1 MTIHDRIGQGL
12 PLLKTKSG
20 KPALCLVTGATGY
33 IGGRLVT
40 ALLDH
45 GYRVRVLVRNASRI
59 SLHPWFS
66 KVEVV
71 DGDAEDPKV
80 LDKALAGVDVAYY
93 LIHSL
98 MVKDS
103 FEDSEVSLAKGFALA
118 AAKAKVQRMVYLGG
132 IINDPDDL
140 SPHMSARMRTGEIL
154 RATNVPTIEFRA
166 GVVIG
171 SGSASFEM
179 LRYLTERLPIMTT
192 PKWVKNRIQPI
203 AVRDLLRYL
212 VGGAS
217 LPAETTGVYD
227 ISGPDIFSYAEMMQQ
242 YAKAAGLRKRII
254 IPVPVLSP
262 GLSSGWVGLVTP
274 VPFTLAKR
282 LVASLKHEVVATP
295 SNINELIP
303 PFKEGLT
310 PFKRAVELALTRI
323 KTANVET
330 RWSDAS
336 LPGSASEPLP
346 TDPDWAGGS
355 LYTDVRTAESPD
367 DLKTVWARV
376 QAIGGDHGYSTAS
389 WAWELRGLMDKLIG
403 GVGLRRGRRDPDKLV
418 IGDAVDFWRVEELIP
433 EKLLR
438 LRAEM
443 KMPGLAWL
451 EFRLEKTKTGTMV
464 TQTATYVPKGLLG
477 QLYWWAVFPMHG
489 LVFPSMVKNAAGLSR
504 SAKRRKSKLGP
515 IA

>member
-1 MTIHDRIGQGL
+1 MTVIDRLGQGL
-12 PLLKTKSG
+12 PVLKGKDG

-59 SLHPWFS
+59 SLHPWVS
-66 KVEVV
+66 QVEVI
-71 DGDAEDPKV
+71 DGDAEDSKV

-98 MVKDS
+98 MMKDS
-103 FEDSEVSLAKGFALA
+103 FEESEVALA
-118 AAKAKVQRMVYLGG
+118 HGFSKAVQKAKVQRMVYLGG

-154 RATNVPTIEFRA
+154 RQAGVPTIEFRA

-179 LRYLTERLPIMTT
+179 IRYLTERLPIMTT

-217 LPAETTGVYD
+217 LPKNIDGVYD
-227 ISGPDIFSYAEMMQQ
+227 IAGPDIFTFAEMMQQ
-242 YAKAAGLRKRII
+242 YAAAAGLRRRII

-303 PFKEGLT
+303 PAKGGLT
-310 PFKRAVELALTRI
+310 HFKRAVELALARI
-323 KTANVET
+323 KNTNVQT

-336 LPGSASEPLP
+336 IPGSPSEPLS

-355 LYTDVRTAESPD
+355 LYTDVRTAETTD
-367 DLKTVWARV
+367 DVKTVWARV
-376 QAIGGDHGYSTAS
+376 QAIGGEHGYSTAS
-389 WAWELRGLMDKLIG
+389 WAWELRGFIDKMIG

-443 KMPGLAWL
+443 KLPGLAWL
-451 EFRLEKTKTGTMV
+451 EFRVEKTKTGTKV
-464 TQTATYVPKGLLG
+464 TQTATYAPKGLLG
-477 QLYWWAVFPMHG
+477 QLYWWVVYPMHG
-489 LVFPSMVKNAAGLSR
+489 LVFPSMVRNAAGLNKR
-504 SAKRRKSKLGP
+504 AK
-515 IA
+515 